1 MWELWVIMSMIAMLA
16 NFGKALLV
24 KQKCQHIDSWLLV
37 FYARLVSAIV
47 LLLLL
52 YFLDYDMPT
61 SLTFWGVTL
70 VTALLTMAASILYIE
85 SIKKG
90 QLSVVVPVQAS
101 VPLFMIMVTV
111 TAYHEM
117 PNRQA
122 LLSILLIVISMGY
135 ILVVTTKK
143 PSVTLSQS
151 VNFSVLLSLIAA
163 ALFGLST
170 VLDRVAIAT
179 VVNGA
184 LVYSAYWNLIS
195 ALLMTPRFLVTGK
208 VNKTTFEFKAPIAFY
223 SLLTLMAFV
232 FQQFGVQYSLTI
244 DNGVTYVKTIVMIHI
259 VLVALAGI
267 FMLKEKTSRGVLVAG
282 LMTFMASIS
291 LLYSSH

>member
-1 MWELWVIMSMIAMLA
+1 MWELWVMMSMIAMLA

-61 SLTFWGVTL
+61 TLTFWGVTL
-70 VTALLTMAASILYIE
+70 VTALLTMAASILYVE

-90 QLSVVVPVQAS
+90 QLSVVVPVQAA
-101 VPLFMIMVTV
+101 VPLFMMMVTV
-111 TAYHEM
+111 TAYHEI

-135 ILVVTTKK
+135 ILVATTIKS
-143 PSVTLSQS
+143 SVTLSQS

-195 ALLMTPRFLVTGK
+195 ALLMIPKFLVTGS
-208 VNKTTFEFKAPIAFY
+208 VNKTTFEFKAPMAFY

-282 LMTFMASIS
+282 LITFMASVS

>member
-1 MWELWVIMSMIAMLA
+1 V
-16 NFGKALLV
+16 
-24 KQKCQHIDSWLLV
+24 
-37 FYARLVSAIV
+37 
-47 LLLLL
+47 
-52 YFLDYDMPT
+52 
-61 SLTFWGVTL
+61 
-70 VTALLTMAASILYIE
+70 
-85 SIKKG
+85 
-90 QLSVVVPVQAS
+90 
-101 VPLFMIMVTV
+101 
-111 TAYHEM
+111 
-117 PNRQA
+117 
-122 LLSILLIVISMGY
+122 
-135 ILVVTTKK
+135 
-143 PSVTLSQS
+143 
-151 VNFSVLLSLIAA
+151 
-163 ALFGLST
+163 FGLST